1 MVSHFVSALNIS
13 NLWKSQKNIHGDNID
28 EDVGID
34 DHKDLENEEDFD
46 IDTNMEVEALGDD
59 EDATQEASITEFDAG
74 DVVGKLMAFI
84 AQLRSCSEGVQ
95 DYLTDLSISNGCVA
109 WHIKLW
115 VQTHCGSLSD
125 CFRTVLAIW
134 KVFLF

>member
-1 MVSHFVSALNIS
+1 MASHFMSALNIS
-13 NLWKSQKNIHGDNID
+13 SLQKSRKNIHGDDID

-46 IDTNMEVEALGDD
+46 IDTNMEVEASGDD

-84 AQLRSCSEGVQ
+84 ALLCSCSEGTQ
-95 DYLTDLSISNGCVA
+95 DYLTDLSISNGCIV

-115 VQTHCGSLSD
+115 V
-125 CFRTVLAIW
+125 
-134 KVFLF
+134 

>member
-1 MVSHFVSALNIS
+1 MSALNIS
-13 NLWKSQKNIHGDNID
+13 SLRKSQKNIHGDDID
-28 EDVGID
+28 EDAGID
-34 DHKDLENEEDFD
+34 DHKDLENKEDFN

-59 EDATQEASITEFDAG
+59 EDATREASITEFDVG

-84 AQLRSCSEGVQ
+84 AQLCSCSEGAQ
-95 DYLTDLSISNGCVA
+95 DYLTNLSISNGCVA

-115 VQTHCGSLSD
+115 VRTCWGSLSD
-125 CFRTVLAIW
+125 CFQTVLAIR

>member
-1 MVSHFVSALNIS
+1 MASHFVSALNIS
-13 NLWKSQKNIHGDNID
+13 SLQKSWKNIHGDDID
-28 EDVGID
+28 EDAGID

-46 IDTNMEVEALGDD
+46 INTNMEVEASGDD
-59 EDATQEASITEFDAG
+59 EDATWEASITEFDAG

-84 AQLRSCSEGVQ
+84 AQLRLCSEGAQ
-95 DYLTDLSISNGCVA
+95 DYLTNLSISNGCVA

-115 VQTHCGSLSD
+115 VRTRWGSLSD
-125 CFRTVLAIW
+125 CFWTVLAIR